1 VPPEIYTFSCS
12 CVYMRL
18 GILMVLGSSLEESS
32 LKKLGVTTT
41 VKIEGQS
48 KTPEAWMLRP
58 GGKKWDRHCF

>member
-1 VPPEIYTFSCS
+1 
-12 CVYMRL
+12 
-18 GILMVLGSSLEESS
+18 MVLGSSLEESS